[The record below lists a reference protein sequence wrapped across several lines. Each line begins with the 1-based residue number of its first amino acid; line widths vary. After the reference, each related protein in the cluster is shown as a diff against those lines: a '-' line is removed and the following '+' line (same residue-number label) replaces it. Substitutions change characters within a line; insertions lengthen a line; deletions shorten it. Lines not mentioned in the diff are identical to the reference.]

1 VFEVTP
7 ELTIPEKLRLYRN
20 SRREML
26 VLYLGWPFAAI
37 FSAVSFRRLLDRQP
51 TFWAGF
57 VLLVLW
63 ALMIVVRWHRLV
75 SHPCPICGRTVF
87 THRLRGCKLEDAA
100 A

>member
-1 VFEVTP
+1 MP
-7 ELTIPEKLRLYRN
+7 ELTIQEKLRRYRN

-57 VLLVLW
+57 ALLVLW
-63 ALMIVVRWHRLV
+63 ALMIVIRWHRLLRNA
-75 SHPCPICGRTVF
+75 CPVCGRTVF
-87 THRLRGCKLEDAA
+87 THPLRGCKLEEDMTA
-100 A
+100 

>member
-1 VFEVTP
+1 MP
-7 ELTIPEKLRLYRN
+7 QLTLQEKLRRYRN

-26 VLYLGWPFAAI
+26 VLYLGWPLVAI
-37 FSAVSFRRLLDRQP
+37 FPAISLKRLFDRQP

-63 ALMIVVRWHRLV
+63 SLMIVIRWHRLV
-75 SHPCPICGRTVF
+75 GNPCPICGRTVF
-87 THRLRGCKLEDAA
+87 RHPLRGCKLENAA